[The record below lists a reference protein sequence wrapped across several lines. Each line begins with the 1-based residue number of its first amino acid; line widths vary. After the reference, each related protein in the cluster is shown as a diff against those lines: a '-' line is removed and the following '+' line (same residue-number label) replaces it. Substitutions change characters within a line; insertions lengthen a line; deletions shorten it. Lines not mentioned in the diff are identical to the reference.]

1 MNKLQQLKAKIQELV
16 PDIMKLKFG
25 CEVIIQDEEF
35 ENKQEIGKFIRL
47 DDKDGKDI
55 WADVAVNRMVLVSG
69 WWKYKVLEG
78 MFVKEIL
85 GRPITLED
93 VLRAIYLNDP
103 DVGNHFAVM
112 AGGNI
117 TLDEFCEVEKA
128 VDLFRDYEEE
138 NLDNIYYNIGSPLQ
152 DQSEET
158 IDFLHSL
165 IVKE

>member
-1 MNKLQQLKAKIQELV
+1 MTKLQQLKAKIQEAV
-16 PDIMKLKFG
+16 PEIMELKFG

-85 GRPITLED
+85 GRPITLEN
-93 VLRAIYLNDP
+93 VLRA
-103 DVGNHFAVM
+103 
-112 AGGNI
+112 
-117 TLDEFCEVEKA
+117 VEKELEDSEDFY
-128 VDLFRDYEEE
+128 VH
-138 NLDNIYYNIGSPLQ
+138 YNGNMFVNPTNVKAEWKLGSPLQ

-158 IDFLHSL
+158 IDFLHNL